1 MSAFM
6 EEVDKRHDTAL
17 ASGALLPIEA
27 EQMEIVDRG
36 LTFILR
42 WVSTLSAKDAARKI
56 IPGGPRDPN
65 FNPFLK
71 PEPALTVG
79 PVGAQHVAI
88 LNKFPVSA
96 RHLVLARREF
106 AEQQAPLDMSDFT
119 ALSIVMSEA
128 GGLGF
133 YNGGAAAGASQR
145 HKHVQWLPATPGNAG
160 LAYLADGLPMDLPP
174 FRTVQHPVLPFRH
187 VFVRVDC
194 EEGVPT
200 SRSAASMYKGYE
212 LACGELGF
220 IPNEVGLLPACNMLV
235 QDGWML
241 LVPRSREHA
250 GEVSINALSFGGTLY
265 VRTPDQLEPIR
276 RSGPLALL
284 REVA

>member
-6 EEVDKRHDTAL
+6 QEVDKRSDSAL
-17 ASGALLPIEA
+17 ASGALLPIES
-27 EQMEIVDRG
+27 EQMEVVDRG

-42 WVSTLSAKDAARKI
+42 WVSSLSAKDAAKKI

-65 FNPFLK
+65 FNPFLH

-79 PVGAQHVAI
+79 PLGAHHVAI
-88 LNKFPVSA
+88 LNKFPVCE

-106 AEQQAPLDMSDFT
+106 AEQQAPLDISDFT
-119 ALSIVMSEA
+119 VMATLMSES

-145 HKHVQWLPATPGNAG
+145 HKHVQWLPAMPGNAG
-160 LAYLADGLPMDLPP
+160 LGYLAEGLPSELPLLA
-174 FRTVQHPVLPFRH
+174 TTQHPALPFKH

-194 EEGVPT
+194 GLGVPVAK
-200 SRSAASMYKGYE
+200 SAASMYKAYE
-212 LACGELGF
+212 LACGQLGF
-220 IPNEVGLLPACNMLV
+220 VPNEVGLLPACNMLV

-250 GEVSINALSFGGTLY
+250 GEVSINALSYGGTLY
-265 VRTPDQLEPIR
+265 VRTPDQLDPIR
-276 RSGPLALL
+276 RAGPLALL